1 MCEKEKKKKAV
12 QDIMT
17 NYSQM
22 EQSYV
27 NQLYMR
33 QRLHSP
39 TAGMAR
45 EDVWKELFRMILPGK
60 FVLEHSVFIIDSGEG
75 ISNEVDLAVIDETYT
90 PYIFHYGR
98 LKFIPI
104 EAVAAVIECKSQSLK
119 PEDIKQWVKSIAGL
133 KTCNESIARMATQ
146 IAVGGVMTQEAT
158 RPLRILCAMENSQ
171 AKNVREEFDFV
182 LLAKEE
188 KREASGEIKEPARI
202 EVIVNPKQGNLME
215 WFVELNF
222 EKKENFEKAQENI
235 FQENSKMEE
244 NKKRGQE
251 QKEILENTA
260 LEEYQIKDK
269 PSGRVQGLLSFHFQ
283 LNQLLM
289 LINNPLL
296 FPHRKYVE
304 MFNRMEEMTK

>member
-1 MCEKEKKKKAV
+1 MCEKEKKKKAI

-33 QRLHSP
+33 QRLHSL

-146 IAVGGVMTQEAT
+146 IAVEGVMTQEAT

-171 AKNVREEFDFV
+171 AENVRDEFDFV

-188 KREASGEIKEPARI
+188 KRDKSGKIKEPAHI
-202 EVIVNPKQGNLME
+202 KVMVNPKQGSLME
-215 WFVELNF
+215 WFTELNF

-251 QKEILENTA
+251 QKEILENTT
-260 LEEYQIKDK
+260 LKEYQIKDK
-269 PSGRVQGLLSFHFQ
+269 PSGRIQGLLSFHFQ

-296 FPHRKYVE
+296 FPHQKYVE
-304 MFNRMEEMTK
+304 MFNRMEDMTK